1 MLMKNPVNA
10 NHSTCSNNCNCCLLD
25 NVILRKQPRWFSVI
39 TYANINWFSLTVTDS
54 LFCNDLAMFKVSVRL
69 MVLCLTYF
77 ATASHRR
84 DGASEA
90 SQGTPSKQ
98 SFTGRPVWFKL
109 VISFSYSRNYSTSV
123 TCNSSI
129 KLHEARMQKHRKTK
143 KMQAL
148 TACLFTAKTV
158 VLSVYSFDSTLQS
171 VLFSFIRPGTWVGW
185 QTVAS
190 SA

>member
-1 MLMKNPVNA
+1 
-10 NHSTCSNNCNCCLLD
+10 
-25 NVILRKQPRWFSVI
+25 
-39 TYANINWFSLTVTDS
+39 
-54 LFCNDLAMFKVSVRL
+54 MFKVSVRL
-69 MVLCLTYF
+69 MVVCLTYF

-143 KMQAL
+143 KCKRSL
-148 TACLFTAKTV
+148 RVYLLLKTV

-171 VLFSFIRPGTWVGW
+171 VLFSFIRPG
-185 QTVAS
+185 A
-190 SA
+190 